1 MLKFEDKFE
10 MIVLAVLI
18 IGFSASIGVLIN
30 DIIITPEIGAALS
43 VAVAAI
49 IVEIVTLF
57 WCLIVDLANIGEEEE
72 G

>member
-18 IGFSASIGVLIN
+18 IGFSACTGVLIN
-30 DIIITPEIGAALS
+30 DVIMMPEVGAVLS
-43 VAVAAI
+43 VLVAAI

-57 WCLIVDLANIGEEEE
+57 CCLIVDLANIGEEEE